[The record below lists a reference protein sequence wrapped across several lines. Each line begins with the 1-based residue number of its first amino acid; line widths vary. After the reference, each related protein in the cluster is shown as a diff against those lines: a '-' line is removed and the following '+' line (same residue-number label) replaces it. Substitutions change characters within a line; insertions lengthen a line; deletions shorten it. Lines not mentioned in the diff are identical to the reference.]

1 METST
6 LSTQHWRK
14 FALIAVIFV
23 AWVVAYADRIVISTA
38 VIPIAH
44 EFGLNDQ
51 ERGYVLGAFY
61 FTYAF
66 MQLGGG
72 WLADRYGAKRVL
84 TTCIVMWSIFT
95 ALTGM
100 SWSFA
105 SLVIIRLLFGI
116 GEGGFAP
123 ANAVA
128 IAENFQKQERG
139 RVQSLMS
146 STVFLGNAAGSIF
159 VAAVIAAYGWRWTFP
174 ALGVCGVAVAAAF
187 VFMLKPRAHV
197 RSTRATAQSR
207 SDYLEL
213 LRNPMT
219 WRVGLIWFCSSTL
232 FLGLQSWMPSYL
244 LKVRGI
250 DIQHIGIASMIPYI
264 AAFFAT
270 NTVGHVID
278 KAGAH
283 RSKPLMACGAL
294 LCALFLILMMTTSS
308 LPLLVFYWTLCI
320 CAFTMVYATVFT
332 VPLKY
337 FPNDK
342 VGSATGL
349 INFGGQMAGFIAPV
363 IMGHLIGAFN
373 GSYVGAF
380 SYLVLSAA
388 IACVIACTLKTP
400 NTNQDP
406 AHVALANS

>member
-1 METST
+1 MGSRN
-6 LSTQHWRK
+6 WRK
-14 FALIAVIFV
+14 VALIAVIFV
-23 AWVVAYADRIVISTA
+23 AWVVAYADRIVMSTA
-38 VIPIAH
+38 VIPIAQ
-44 EFGLNDQ
+44 EFRLNDQ

-72 WLADRYGAKRVL
+72 WLADRHGAKRVL
-84 TTCIVMWSIFT
+84 TACIVMWSVFT

-100 SWSFA
+100 SWSFT
-105 SLVIIRLLFGI
+105 SLLVIRLLFGI

-128 IAENFQKQERG
+128 IAENFEKRERG

-159 VAAVIAAYGWRWTFP
+159 VATVIAAYGWRWTFP
-174 ALGVCGVAVAAAF
+174 ALGVCGVMVAAAF
-187 VFMLKPRAHV
+187 VFMLEPRKRMHV
-197 RSTRATAQSR
+197 ERDSSGTQKRAQCMQ
-207 SDYLEL
+207 L
-213 LRNPMT
+213 LRNPLT

-244 LKVRGI
+244 LKLRGI
-250 DIQHIGIASMIPYI
+250 DIQHIGVASMIPYI
-264 AAFFAT
+264 VAFFGT
-270 NTVGHVID
+270 NAVGHVID
-278 KAGAH
+278 KAGAQ
-283 RSKPLMACGAL
+283 RSRPLMACGAL
-294 LCALFLILMMTTSS
+294 LCALFLTLMMTTSS
-308 LPLLVFYWTLCI
+308 LPLLVLYWTLCI
-320 CAFTMVYATVFT
+320 GAFTMVYATVFT

-337 FPNDK
+337 FPNEH

-380 SYLVLSAA
+380 LYLVLSAA
-388 IACVIACTLKTP
+388 IASAIACTLKTP
-400 NTNQDP
+400 RANEERAP
-406 AHVALANS
+406 AALANP

>member
-1 METST
+1 METTT

-61 FTYAF
+61 LTYAF

-84 TTCIVMWSIFT
+84 TACIVMWSIFT

-128 IAENFQKQERG
+128 IAENFRKQERG

-174 ALGVCGVAVAAAF
+174 ALGVCGVAVATAF

-197 RSTRATAQSR
+197 RSTRAAAQSR
-207 SDYLEL
+207 SHHLEL
-213 LRNPMT
+213 LHNPMT

-308 LPLLVFYWTLCI
+308 LPLIVLYWTLCI

-388 IACVIACTLKTP
+388 VACVIACTLKTP
-400 NTNQDP
+400 NTNQDA
-406 AHVALANS
+406 AHVAMANS

>member
-44 EFGLNDQ
+44 DFGLNDQ

-84 TTCIVMWSIFT
+84 TACIVMWSIFT

-105 SLVIIRLLFGI
+105 SLIIVRLLFGI

-159 VAAVIAAYGWRWTFP
+159 VAAAIAAYGWRWTFP

-187 VFMLKPRAHV
+187 VFMLKPRAHA
-197 RSTRATAQSR
+197 RRARPAAQSR
-207 SDYLEL
+207 SHYLEL

-244 LKVRGI
+244 LKVKGI

-308 LPLLVFYWTLCI
+308 LPLLVLYWTLCI

-400 NTNQDP
+400 NTNQDS
-406 AHVALANS
+406 AHVALANP